1 MVYFEEC
8 KVGGAVEEIGKTDEG
23 IGGFQ
28 VQEKDSS
35 QEGHALDVANVWS
48 IAGIGTE
55 HIMEG
60 FIIRTTLCG
69 MECSETLFVSESHPT
84 QQSVSCRHYYNVH
97 TSWKNPRVGN
107 VLSTSRCITS
117 TLCSLLR
124 LFWEALESTGG
135 DHMRQP

>member
-8 KVGGAVEEIGKTDEG
+8 KVGRAVEEISKTDEG
-23 IGGFQ
+23 IGRFQ

-55 HIMEG
+55 HIMEK

-69 MECSETLFVSESHPT
+69 LECG
-84 QQSVSCRHYYNVH
+84 
-97 TSWKNPRVGN
+97 KDII
-107 VLSTSRCITS
+107 CI
-117 TLCSLLR
+117 
-124 LFWEALESTGG
+124 
-135 DHMRQP
+135 

>member
-8 KVGGAVEEIGKTDEG
+8 KVGGAVEEISKTDEG
-23 IGGFQ
+23 IRGFQ
-28 VQEKDSS
+28 VQKKDSS

-69 MECSETLFVSESHPT
+69 MECGKTLFVSESH
-84 QQSVSCRHYYNVH
+84 SKVS
-97 TSWKNPRVGN
+97 PVGIITMYIP
-107 VLSTSRCITS
+107 LGRSRG
-117 TLCSLLR
+117 LGK
-124 LFWEALESTGG
+124 F
-135 DHMRQP
+135 